1 MKPKSPCE
9 IRKRRFPQMHYFF
22 RSDMGEWRGYW
33 PTPGDEGESDQRK
46 FYDFTRECLLDA
58 ERERAKEMLVFAAAG
73 FGSAAT
79 HFESTERMPADHRT
93 GTGPIDI
100 NIPSDEFGFDPLD
113 VSGTAREES
122 GGEGVIGIVRNSDR
136 IVEIA
141 RFQHTQHRP
150 ENFTLT

>member
-9 IRKRRFPQMHYFF
+9 TRKRRFPRTDYFF
-22 RSDMGEWRGYW
+22 HSDMGGWRGYW
-33 PTPGDEGESDQRK
+33 STPGDEGESAQRR
-46 FYDFTRECLLDA
+46 FYDFTREFLLES
-58 ERERAKEMLVFAAAG
+58 ERERAN
-73 FGSAAT
+73 
-79 HFESTERMPADHRT
+79 H
-93 GTGPIDI
+93 I